1 MKGNLLKPLVII
13 IFVMIVIKN
22 YYKESKIDI
31 VQYAEERIGYYQQ
44 TKKYMKNI
52 CNYKTIINDIL

>member
-1 MKGNLLKPLVII
+1 MKGNLLKLVVII

-31 VQYAEERIGYYQQ
+31 VQYAEERIGYYQ
-44 TKKYMKNI
+44 
-52 CNYKTIINDIL
+52 

>member
-1 MKGNLLKPLVII
+1 MKGNLLKLVVII

-31 VQYAEERIGYYQQ
+31 VQYVEERIGHYQ
-44 TKKYMKNI
+44 
-52 CNYKTIINDIL
+52 